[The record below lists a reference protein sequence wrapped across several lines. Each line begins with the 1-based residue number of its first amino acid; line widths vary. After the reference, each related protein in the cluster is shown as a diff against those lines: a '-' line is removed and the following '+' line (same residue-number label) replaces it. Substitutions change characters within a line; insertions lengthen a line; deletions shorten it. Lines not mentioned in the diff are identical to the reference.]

1 MSRLFGRIF
10 QLAYVVEDIDAAI
23 AHWTGTMGVGPFV
36 RFPVPLQADWLEVR
50 GRRVPADEDI
60 FAAVAIAYSGDTMIE
75 LIQPGGA
82 PSPYR
87 EFLAAGR
94 RGAHHLGTYAD
105 DYDAQ
110 MAAARAAGIGVAMEG
125 VLPMSR
131 FAYLDTDLL
140 WPGTMV
146 EIIEATPAMHAYFG
160 AIQAAAQNW
169 DGKTPVQAI

>member
-1 MSRLFGRIF
+1 MSRLFGRTF
-10 QLAYVVEDIDAAI
+10 QICYVVEDMDAAI

-36 RFPVPLQADWLEVR
+36 RFPVPLQAEWLEVR
-50 GRRVPADEDI
+50 SQRVPADNDV
-60 FAAVAIAYSGDTMIE
+60 FGAVSLSYSGDMMIE
-75 LIQPGGA
+75 LIQPGRD

-94 RGAHHLGTYAD
+94 RGVHHVGTFAD

-110 MAAARAAGIGVAMEG
+110 LAAARAAGIGVAMEG

-131 FAYLDTDLL
+131 FAYLDTDLM

-146 EIIEATPAMHAYFG
+146 ELIEAGQEMIDYFG
-160 AIQAAAQNW
+160 AIQDAARHW
-169 DGKTPVQAI
+169 DGKDAVHVI

>member
-1 MSRLFGRIF
+1 MSRLFGRVF
-10 QLAYVVEDIDAAI
+10 QIAYVIEDVDAAI
-23 AHWTGTMGVGPFV
+23 AHWTQTMGVGPFV
-36 RFPVPLQADWLEVR
+36 RFPVPLQADWIEVR
-50 GRRVPADEDI
+50 GKRVPADEDI

-75 LIQPGGA
+75 LIQPGFA

-87 EFLAAGR
+87 EFLGAGR
-94 RGAHHLGTYAD
+94 QGVHHLGTYAD

-110 MAAARAAGIGVAMEG
+110 MATARTAGIGVAMEG

-146 EIIEATPAMHAYFG
+146 EIIEAKPAMHDYFG
-160 AIQAAAQNW
+160 AIQAAARDW
-169 DGKTPVQAI
+169 DGKEAVVAI